1 MFERSQVLPINEAFF
16 SGNGVICFDEFL
28 GMMAKKVKHS
38 DRVSE
43 IKEAFKVLDR
53 DNDGFITAQELKV
66 HILSRTVFAI

>member
-1 MFERSQVLPINEAFF
+1 M
-16 SGNGVICFDEFL
+16 ICFDEFL

-66 HILSRTVFAI
+66 HILSRTLFAI